1 MIDFARQLK
10 IKNKAAELANGWRA
24 GDYDGETVE
33 DILIRMARWA
43 DQSPVNPWHN
53 VNDRM
58 PNDHEK
64 IFFRKN
70 DGSKY
75 CGWFDEKMQSFFTIT
90 PDVTKWTINGV
101 THWMKVPDMPADI
114 LDK

>member
-1 MIDFARQLK
+1 MKREDQIR
-10 IKNKAAELANGWRA
+10 AEAVTRA
-24 GDYDGETVE
+24 ESQPSGKKTEFLRWFEYG
-33 DILIRMARWA
+33 AYWA
-43 DQSPVNPWHN
+43 DQFPANPWHN

-64 IFFRKN
+64 IFFRKK

>member
-1 MIDFARQLK
+1 MQTASDWLHYHPCPGTQDNIH
-10 IKNKAAELANGWRA
+10 RA
-24 GDYDGETVE
+24 FVAG
-33 DILIRMARWA
+33 AQWA
-43 DQSPVNPWHN
+43 DEHPANPWHN

-58 PNDHEK
+58 PKDHEK
-64 IFFRKN
+64 IFFRKK

-75 CGWFDEKMQSFFTIT
+75 CGWFDEKMQSFLTID
-90 PDVTKWTINGV
+90 PSVTKWTINGV

>member
-1 MIDFARQLK
+1 MTRTEKIANEAREFSSHLPHQT
-10 IKNKAAELANGWRA
+10 AFYYGAQ
-24 GDYDGETVE
+24 
-33 DILIRMARWA
+33 WA
-43 DQSPVNPWHN
+43 DEHPANPWHN
-53 VNDRM
+53 VKDRK

-64 IFFRKN
+64 IFFRKK

-75 CGWFDEKMQSFFTIT
+75 CGWFDEKMQSFLTIT